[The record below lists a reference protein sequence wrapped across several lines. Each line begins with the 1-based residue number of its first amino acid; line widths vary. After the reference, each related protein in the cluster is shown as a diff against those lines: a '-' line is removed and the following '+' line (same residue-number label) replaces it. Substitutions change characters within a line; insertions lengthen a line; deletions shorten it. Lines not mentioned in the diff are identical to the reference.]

1 MSITLTTKDQLFT
14 TLQPK
19 IMITF
24 TNDNGPRDV
33 FFRSDVPT
41 SIAIPNRKV
50 RDGVLAWSGNYTI
63 TFNGKNVLSCS
74 MFDHSIK
81 NYVIL

>member
-1 MSITLTTKDQLFT
+1 M
-14 TLQPK
+14 QPK
-19 IMITF
+19 IIIKF

-33 FFRSDVPT
+33 FFRSNVPT

-63 TFNGKNVLSCS
+63 TFNGKNILFSS
-74 MFDHSIK
+74 IFYHSII